1 VTFAELKAELG
12 DRGFDY
18 LDDDRLGR
26 FINQAYREICNL
38 HAWPFLET
46 TATGAPGDIV
56 ISPRK
61 VLWVRDA
68 TDTPLRYISYT
79 DLAEIG
85 VPFADTGAPEWWY
98 LLSTGD
104 SVDVMTYPVTTDN
117 ITVRYVKRVA
127 PLTGTESPE
136 FDEEYHP
143 LIVDGASIRAYL
155 DNDNFAAASSMR
167 EMLDRG
173 LSTMGEDYLTP
184 SRDVQYIN
192 VGFPHDG

>member
-127 PLTGTESPE
+127 PLTGTESP
-136 FDEEYHP
+136 
-143 LIVDGASIRAYL
+143 
-155 DNDNFAAASSMR
+155 
-167 EMLDRG
+167 
-173 LSTMGEDYLTP
+173 
-184 SRDVQYIN
+184 
-192 VGFPHDG
+192 